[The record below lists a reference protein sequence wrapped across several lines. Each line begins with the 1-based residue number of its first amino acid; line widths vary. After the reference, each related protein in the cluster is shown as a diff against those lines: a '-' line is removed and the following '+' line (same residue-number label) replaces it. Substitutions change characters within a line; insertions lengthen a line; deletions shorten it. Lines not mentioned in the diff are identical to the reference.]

1 MNINKYLLK
10 ERKALNFRRLG
21 CEKIYIT
28 ERVKQVRS
36 ISHAPTFIRVDEAVG
51 LNEEHESHRES

>member
-1 MNINKYLLK
+1 M
-10 ERKALNFRRLG
+10 NFRSLG

-28 ERVKQVRS
+28 ESVKQVRS